1 MRTCLRTVLGT
12 VALAAGATALCS
24 FSAWA
29 DGDPLPA
36 VGVPEKNGPLP
47 PTEEPLP
54 TIGGPA
60 KNDPLPET
68 GDPLPMVGVPEK
80 NGPLPPTEDPLPA
93 IGGPSINNTLPNPIP
108 STGDYRFADGENPII
123 VLKPVGEPLPDSGKN
138 DFLTVPGKDDP
149 IVESPKLLVEPLSEK
164 GWDGAEGNILGEKQE
179 RNEQDLLTEKRQIDE
194 SVGGI
199 KESNGDKKE
208 GENIFVAIARTLEAN
223 AEKEGSY
230 QFGCKILADGGST
243 ITGAG
248 IELSQSL
255 NFRNSFKIPFEFE
268 KGKSNYR
275 MRTRK
280 LDPGSTFYYRAYV
293 RNAAGVNVG
302 SVKKLKV
309 PESAGKTGWL
319 NEGENLGAGW
329 RRSNWFGTYRKVPG
343 MDWVYHQKLG
353 WTYVAGDQREGLWL
367 WQEENGWT
375 WTQPGVWPCLWR
387 NNSGSWLYLM
397 TTFAGKPIF
406 YDYRTGKF
414 RNLPKKQAK
423 AEKEKT
429 GSKLEKPATSKTK
442 PVKSGGE
449 EVRKVEQPL
458 TEPVKSGGEEVRKAE
473 PSLTEPVKSKGEE
486 VRKVEPS
493 LTEPLPFGREEV
505 KIERSLAEPLK
516 SAGEEVRKIEPS
528 PTVAA
533 RASNE
538 QPKTIET
545 DSARPSDT
553 VRELLR

>member
-1 MRTCLRTVLGT
+1 MRTCLRTVLGS
-12 VALAAGATALCS
+12 VALAAVAIALCP

-29 DGDPLPA
+29 RGDPPLPTIGDPA
-36 VGVPEKNGPLP
+36 P

-54 TIGGPA
+54 TIGGPS
-60 KNDPLPET
+60 KNEPLPTIGDPLPET
-68 GDPLPMVGVPEK
+68 GDPLPTIGDPA
-80 NGPLPPTEDPLPA
+80 PPTKESLPT
-93 IGGPSINNTLPNPIP
+93 IGGPSINNALPNPKP
-108 STGDYRFADGENPII
+108 STGDYRFADGEDPII

-138 DFLTVPGKDDP
+138 DFLTVPGKDEP
-149 IVESPKLLVEPLSEK
+149 RVESPKLLVDPLSEK

-179 RNEQDLLTEKRQIDE
+179 RNEQGLLTEKRQIDE

-255 NFRNSFKIPFEFE
+255 NFRNSFKIPFELE

-309 PESAGKTGWL
+309 PESTGKTGWW

-329 RRSNWFGTYRKVPG
+329 RRSKWFGSFRKHEG
-343 MDWVYHQKLG
+343 LDWVYHEKLG
-353 WTYVAGDQREGLWL
+353 WAYVVSDKQDGLWV

-429 GSKLEKPATSKTK
+429 GSKLEKPATSKT
-442 PVKSGGE
+442 E
-449 EVRKVEQPL
+449 L
-458 TEPVKSGGEEVRKAE
+458 VKSGGEEVRKA
-473 PSLTEPVKSKGEE
+473 
-486 VRKVEPS
+486 EPS

-516 SAGEEVRKIEPS
+516 SGGEEVRKIEPS